1 MATIWRATKGC
12 KNVLERRAGW
22 SMPVTEKMRGG
33 WGEGIVWGQVRLKL
47 NHPPLPVPW
56 GLNKDAGPAAKVAA
70 CCLLPLV

>member
-1 MATIWRATKGC
+1 
-12 KNVLERRAGW
+12 
-22 SMPVTEKMRGG
+22 MPVTEKMRGG